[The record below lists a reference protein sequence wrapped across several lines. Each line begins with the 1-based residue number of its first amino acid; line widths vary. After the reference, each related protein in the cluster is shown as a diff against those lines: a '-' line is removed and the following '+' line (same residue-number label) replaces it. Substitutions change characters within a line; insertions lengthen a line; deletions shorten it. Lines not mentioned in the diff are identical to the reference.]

1 MKILALDLGQQW
13 VGTALS
19 DALGI
24 LAKPYKTIPFD
35 QLEQGLSAIFS
46 QEKIT
51 EVVIGYPKTLK
62 GTESQ
67 QTQEIV
73 KVKEQLQEKY
83 PDAVDFDSE
92 ELLYAVDKIVGHQQA
107 CPRFS
112 ISSVAIGLVMS
123 SSFLRQSTGS
133 MLNVRT

>member
-51 EVVIGYPKTLK
+51 
-62 GTESQ
+62 
-67 QTQEIV
+67 
-73 KVKEQLQEKY
+73 
-83 PDAVDFDSE
+83 F
-92 ELLYAVDKIVGHQQA
+92 HH
-107 CPRFS
+107 
-112 ISSVAIGLVMS
+112 IS
-123 SSFLRQSTGS
+123 
-133 MLNVRT
+133 